1 MKPQVI
7 VGILLAVL
15 GAFVLLRGVT
25 YGSSRSVMRVGDL
38 QASVEE
44 QRAIPTWVGGV
55 ALVGGLI
62 LVGTGVRRRRGA

>member
-1 MKPQVI
+1 MRPQVI

-55 ALVGGLI
+55 AVVGGLI